1 MNDPSVSAR
10 PGLRERLREKLP
22 EIVIEAGSVV
32 LALLLALALNQWNER
47 QQENERAEIARNAI
61 LAELRANRQE
71 IDGAHA
77 KLQGIVTMLRDALDT
92 SKPPPHELQV
102 QLGISLLSAA
112 AWHATL
118 ATQASQRI
126 DFAWLTRIA
135 KVYELQDNFLRVQN
149 AAVDQLSAV
158 PPDDSVNGKQ
168 IAALLLPRFSALD
181 QLAQG
186 LALGYAETLD
196 GTAAKSTDTKP

>member
-1 MNDPSVSAR
+1 MTDPSASAPPR
-10 PGLRERLREKLP
+10 LRERLREKLP

-32 LALLLALALNQWNER
+32 LALLLALAVNQWNER
-47 QQENERAEIARNAI
+47 QQENERAAIARNAI
-61 LAELRANRQE
+61 LAELRSNRQE
-71 IDGAHA
+71 IEGAHA
-77 KLQGIVTMLRDALDT
+77 KLQEIVTQLRDALDT

-135 KVYELQDNFLRVQN
+135 KLYELQDHFLRVQN

-168 IAALLLPRFSALD
+168 VAAMLLPRFNALD
-181 QLAQG
+181 QLAQS
-186 LALGYAETLD
+186 LTRGYAEALD
-196 GTAAKSTDTKP
+196 EAASKAPVTKK